1 MLGPVAGLACVT
13 LFIGVAP
20 EPLLSYA
27 TAAAAQLADR
37 DAYALAVLGGR
48 P

>member
-1 MLGPVAGLACVT
+1 MLGPIACLACVT
-13 LFIGVAP
+13 VFIGMAP
-20 EPLLSYA
+20 EPLLAYA